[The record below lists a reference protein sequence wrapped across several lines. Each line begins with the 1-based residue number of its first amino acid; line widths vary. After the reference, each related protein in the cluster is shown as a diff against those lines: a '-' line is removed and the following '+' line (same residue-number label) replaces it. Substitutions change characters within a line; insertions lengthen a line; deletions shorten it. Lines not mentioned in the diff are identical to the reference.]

1 MTLKRFSGPSGLS
14 PLPTPIL
21 HKCSGDQQ
29 HCDKAKA
36 VGIPHMDIQALKEFN
51 RNKKLAKKYNVV
63 LPSESDQVDPTNVGP
78 RPEGGW
84 QVPFLADP
92 Q

>member
-1 MTLKRFSGPSGLS
+1 
-14 PLPTPIL
+14 
-21 HKCSGDQQ
+21 
-29 HCDKAKA
+29 
-36 VGIPHMDIQALKEFN
+36 MDIQALKEFN

-78 RPEGGW
+78 RPEEGW